1 MSPSPAPGINEM
13 CSIFSSSLL
22 VIINNH
28 GRCLFVIPIFLHLGY
43 KSWLLSQDR
52 SWKKEIVETNYDDS
66 GDQMLII
73 YNDDDTD
80 DRHDICH

>member
-1 MSPSPAPGINEM
+1 MSPSSAPGINEM
-13 CSIFSSSLL
+13 CSISASSLL

>member
-13 CSIFSSSLL
+13 CSISASSLL

-52 SWKKEIVETNYDDS
+52 SWKKEIVDDS
-66 GDQMLII
+66 DDQMLII
-73 YNDDDTD
+73 DNDDDNFTWPGQAD
-80 DRHDICH
+80 SPWF

>member
-1 MSPSPAPGINEM
+1 MR
-13 CSIFSSSLL
+13 CVQYLFHLCL